1 MDPDLLKQ
9 KINSSE
15 IPRGLKIT
23 IIEKSV
29 DLFFVVVFLGF
40 FFFLFFLF
48 FVFFV
53 VFLEHKD
60 KCLKFKLWH
69 YHKRQWGPGNGVIFQ
84 SKIIK
89 LLIICFP
96 EHKSVDPDQTALFE
110 IKYGIDLK
118 HIVKCECGFRKKIAF
133 FFTLR
138 LEQTV

>member
-40 FFFLFFLF
+40 FFGGGGGGGGGFGGF
-48 FVFFV
+48 FVV

-60 KCLKFKLWH
+60 KCSKFKLWH

-89 LLIICFP
+89 
-96 EHKSVDPDQTALFE
+96 
-110 IKYGIDLK
+110 
-118 HIVKCECGFRKKIAF
+118 
-133 FFTLR
+133 
-138 LEQTV
+138 